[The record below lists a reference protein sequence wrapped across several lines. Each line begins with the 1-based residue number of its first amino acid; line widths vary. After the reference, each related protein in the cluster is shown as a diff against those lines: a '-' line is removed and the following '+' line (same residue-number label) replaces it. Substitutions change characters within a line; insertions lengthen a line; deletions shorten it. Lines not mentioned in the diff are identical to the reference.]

1 MYKEVVETKAQ
12 FDWREE
18 RYPTNRRITI
28 DIVSEVVAE
37 EDIVRLRAFVVRFVQ
52 DLGKEDDGS

>member
-37 EDIVRLRAFVVRFVQ
+37 EDIVRLQDSVSVRWNIQ
-52 DLGKEDDGS
+52 SARSILG